1 MRDSDTDINEFHLF
15 KLTAAFRIHLIFF
28 CNHCY
33 CQGLASANLY
43 AIYLLDTSYLKH
55 IANFHAILLQEELET
70 HDGVSKGKY
79 TIGLGQ
85 DSMAF
90 CTEVEDV
97 ISMRYYYFSE
107 YLVLLLSLFFVFF
120 TSFFISCITL
130 APSPYGCS
138 FFFFDLLIMCICIC
152 TNLSK
157 ARTYCKTAAPCH
169 ACFQAIWFCFN
180 V

>member
-138 FFFFDLLIMCICIC
+138 FFSLIC
-152 TNLSK
+152 
-157 ARTYCKTAAPCH
+157 
-169 ACFQAIWFCFN
+169 
-180 V
+180 